1 MLEAHRAT
9 SFRSR
14 WEVREDGAPLMVL
27 EKKGWRSG
35 VEYTLDGTTY
45 EVRSTWTGSQYTL
58 TSGDAEIAQAH
69 RIGRKRWSVSTPEGE
84 FHFRRRSIWK
94 SDQEWVAAPDAP
106 SALGAIRR
114 TGTWRG
120 DAEATLPGMPTP
132 LAVFVLAVVLLMWEQ
147 AAAAA
152 TGAGASS

>member
-1 MLEAHRAT
+1 MLEAHRAS

-14 WEVREDGAPLMVL
+14 WEVREDGEPLLVL

-35 VEYTLDGTTY
+35 VEYTLDGTAY

-58 TSGDAEIAQAH
+58 TSGDSELAQAH
-69 RIGRKRWSVSTPEGE
+69 RIGRKHWSVSTPDGE
-84 FHFRRRSIWK
+84 LHFRRRSIWK
-94 SDQEWVAAPDAP
+94 ADQEWVASPDAP
-106 SALGAIRR
+106 SSLGGIRR

-120 DAEATLPGMPTP
+120 DAEARLPDMPAP

-152 TGAGASS
+152 TGAATS